1 MIDSYVTKFCYRQK
15 HNNQEV
21 SSEQDWLFCMQ
32 KITGVKNMQN
42 KQYIN
47 VFTAQAA
54 KKLLQQGY
62 KICDLKPDREDP
74 DKKRT
79 IFVFEYEDGIMD
91 EIKKLKK

>member
-1 MIDSYVTKFCYRQK
+1 
-15 HNNQEV
+15 
-21 SSEQDWLFCMQ
+21 
-32 KITGVKNMQN
+32 MQN

-54 KKLLQQGY
+54 KKLLQQGF
-62 KICDLKPDREDP
+62 KICDLKPDRQDP